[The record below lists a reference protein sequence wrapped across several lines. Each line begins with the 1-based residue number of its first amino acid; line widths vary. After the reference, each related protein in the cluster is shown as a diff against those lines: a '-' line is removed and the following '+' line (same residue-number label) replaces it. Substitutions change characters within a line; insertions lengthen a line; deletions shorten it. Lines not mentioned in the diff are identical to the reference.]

1 MEQQFFH
8 GLSEPLYFFQT
19 MNISLNYD
27 FFYSTVVFVIKLSLY
42 ILNFGTTGK
51 YLSLL

>member
-1 MEQQFFH
+1 MLYNICFTITILYKNMEQQFFH

-27 FFYSTVVFVIKLSLY
+27 FFTVQWCLLS
-42 ILNFGTTGK
+42 N
-51 YLSLL
+51 